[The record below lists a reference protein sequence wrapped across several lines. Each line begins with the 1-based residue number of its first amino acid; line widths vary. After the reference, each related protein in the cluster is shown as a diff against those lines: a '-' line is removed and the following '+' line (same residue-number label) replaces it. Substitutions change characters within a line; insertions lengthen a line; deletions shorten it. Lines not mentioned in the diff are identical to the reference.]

1 MTEELFDTMARNV
14 HSSAAVRGPSRPPA
28 SLPPE
33 STRESGEGPI
43 FATRLRAEGKD
54 LFVLSLPSPAA
65 RLPNVLTVAERHV
78 AGLVLDGLSNRTIAQ
93 VRGTSVRTVA
103 NQIASV
109 FRKLN
114 VTGRAELGD
123 AVVGRKRG

>member
-1 MTEELFDTMARNV
+1 MDEAPR
-14 HSSAAVRGPSRPPA
+14 
-28 SLPPE
+28 
-33 STRESGEGPI
+33 SGEGPI
-43 FATRLRAEGKD
+43 FATRLRAEGKE

-65 RLPNVLTVAERHV
+65 QLPNVLTAAERHV

>member
-1 MTEELFDTMARNV
+1 MSEPP
-14 HSSAAVRGPSRPPA
+14 PS
-28 SLPPE
+28 
-33 STRESGEGPI
+33 GHGPI
-43 FATRLRAEGKD
+43 LATRIRAEGKD

-65 RLPNVLTVAERHV
+65 GLPDVLTSAERHV

-114 VTGRAELGD
+114 VTGRTELGD
-123 AVVGRKRG
+123 AVVGRRHG

>member
-1 MTEELFDTMARNV
+1 MIEEPAYTMARNIV
-14 HSSAAVRGPSRPPA
+14 HSS
-28 SLPPE
+28 E
-33 STRESGEGPI
+33 STPDSTRSSSPPDSVPPPSGEGPI
-43 FATRLRAEGKD
+43 FATRLQADGKD

-65 RLPNVLTVAERHV
+65 QLPSVLTVAERHV

-123 AVVGRKRG
+123 AVVGRRR

>member
-1 MTEELFDTMARNV
+1 MIEELFDAMVHNTQPGARAPL
-14 HSSAAVRGPSRPPA
+14 SAAPAAPA
-28 SLPPE
+28 SEPAP
-33 STRESGEGPI
+33 SVEGPI
-43 FATRLRAEGKD
+43 FATRLRAAGKE

-65 RLPNVLTVAERHV
+65 QLPTVLTAAERHV

-123 AVVGRKRG
+123 AVVGRKRP